1 VTPCAVTG
9 IEEARLDENQ
19 PTVGSL
25 AAAAA
30 DGDGDAWA
38 QIVDRFAPLVM
49 AVLAGYRI
57 FGADAQD
64 VSQIVWLRLVEHLG
78 DLREPRALPGW
89 LVTTARNECVR
100 LLRARTRL
108 VPCDPQTGDL
118 DGEVEVADPADRMLR
133 AERVEAFLE
142 ALGDLSDR
150 DRALLLLLAE
160 DPPLPYAEISRRMG
174 IPVGSIGPTR
184 LRLLRKL
191 RSSPALVALFGPHPD
206 TDGRGGGQHD
216 VRAVA
221 G

>member
-1 VTPCAVTG
+1 M
-9 IEEARLDENQ
+9 DEDQ

-49 AVLAGYRI
+49 AVLAGFRI

-89 LVTTARNECVR
+89 LVTTTRNECVR
-100 LLRARTRL
+100 LLRARARL
-108 VPCDPQTGDL
+108 VPYDPQPGDL
-118 DGEVEVADPADRMLR
+118 RGGVEDADAAEGLLR
-133 AERVEAFLE
+133 AERVEALLE

-174 IPVGSIGPTR
+174 VPIGTIGPTR
-184 LRLLRKL
+184 LRVLRKL
-191 RSSPALVALFGPHPD
+191 RSAPALVALFGPHPD

-216 VRAVA
+216 VSALAR
-221 G
+221 

>member
-1 VTPCAVTG
+1 MDG
-9 IEEARLDENQ
+9 DQ

-38 QIVDRFAPLVM
+38 EIVDRFAPLVL
-49 AVLAGYRI
+49 AVLAGFRI
-57 FGADAQD
+57 YGADAQD
-64 VSQIVWLRLVEHLG
+64 VSQLVWLRLVEHLG

-100 LLRARTRL
+100 LLRARSRL
-108 VPCDPQTGDL
+108 VPWDPQM
-118 DGEVEVADPADRMLR
+118 GELGGGVEDADPAEGILR
-133 AERVEAFLE
+133 AERAAAFLE

-174 IPVGSIGPTR
+174 IPIGSIGPTR
-184 LRLLRKL
+184 LRVLRKL
-191 RSSPALVALFGPHPD
+191 RSSPALVGLFGPHPD
-206 TDGRGGGQHD
+206 TDSRGGGQRD
-216 VRAVA
+216 VTAVA